1 MTSEPT
7 PRLLTGG
14 NPQIPKGDGDAP
26 VQAYIAAMPGWKRAV
41 GHRLDALVAQAVPG
55 VQKAVKWNQPF
66 YGNPGDGFFLSFRCF
81 TQYVQV
87 AFHNGG
93 SLDPL
98 PPKAFKDPAVRAL
111 DIREHDDLDEEQ
123 LTGWIEHAS
132 RLPGL
137 RFCSTGRAAG

>member
-1 MTSEPT
+1 MPK
-7 PRLLTGG
+7 LLAGG

-26 VQAYIAAMPGWKRAV
+26 VRAYIAAMPGWKRAIGQRV
-41 GHRLDALVAQAVPG
+41 DALVVQVVPD
-55 VQKAVKWNQPF
+55 VHKAVKWNQPF

-87 AFHNGG
+87 AFHNGA

-111 DIREHDDLDEEQ
+111 DIREGDDLDIEQ
-123 LTGWIEHAS
+123 LTSWLRQAS
-132 RLPGL
+132 GLPGEK
-137 RFCSTGRAAG
+137 F